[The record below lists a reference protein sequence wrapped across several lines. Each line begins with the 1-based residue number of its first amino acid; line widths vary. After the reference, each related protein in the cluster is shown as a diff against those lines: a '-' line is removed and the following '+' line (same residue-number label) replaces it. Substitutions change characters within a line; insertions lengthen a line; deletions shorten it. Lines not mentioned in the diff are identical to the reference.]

1 MSPAKNI
8 NGFPSQKTNPGA
20 GRRRKASALYLF
32 GHTIDK

>member
-20 GRRRKASALYLF
+20 GRRRKAPALYLF